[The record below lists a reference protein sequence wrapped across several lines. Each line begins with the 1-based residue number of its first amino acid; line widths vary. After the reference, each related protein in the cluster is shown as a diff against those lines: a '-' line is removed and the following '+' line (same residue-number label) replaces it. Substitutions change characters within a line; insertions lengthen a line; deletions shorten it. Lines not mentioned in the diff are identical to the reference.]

1 MSTANIVHMEG
12 IAYGLGGCYVEF
24 ETHDGPAR
32 IYYFAWPESMSILGG
47 ADPAYFAG
55 EEVGE
60 IPEETASIDDV
71 SVSLENAVLMSAEF
85 YP

>member
-1 MSTANIVHMEG
+1 MSTANIIQIKA
-12 IAYGLGGCYVEF
+12 IAYGFGGCYVVF
-24 ETHDGPAR
+24 ECHDGPGR
-32 IYYFAWPESMSILGG
+32 IYYFAWPESMSILAG

-60 IPEETASIDDV
+60 IPEEMTTIDDV
-71 SVSLENAVLMSAEF
+71 SVSLEDAVAMSEEF